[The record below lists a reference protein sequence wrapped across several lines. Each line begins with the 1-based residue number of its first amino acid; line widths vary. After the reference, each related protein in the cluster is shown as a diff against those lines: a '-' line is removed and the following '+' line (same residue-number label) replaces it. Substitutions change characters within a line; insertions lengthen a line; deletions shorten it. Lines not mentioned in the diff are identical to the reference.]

1 MVNVVPLVYTVD
13 RDRRYGKYMAFL
25 HPKAFK
31 RLKLPY
37 TIKDEISSLSA
48 TYPWAL
54 ACECKGNV
62 DLIHIETYFF
72 ESFQRIFKEYW
83 DYSYG
88 IPSIYFKGKIDL
100 FMQETRE
107 VPIFLLTIQDNYVD
121 PLYQYT
127 YWEEAVLK
135 HEGSSLLVDM
145 ESIHNLTMIANKA
158 TMKVYLRNKMLQ
170 LIQESVGTN

>member
-1 MVNVVPLVYTVD
+1 
-13 RDRRYGKYMAFL
+13 
-25 HPKAFK
+25 
-31 RLKLPY
+31 
-37 TIKDEISSLSA
+37 
-48 TYPWAL
+48 
-54 ACECKGNV
+54 
-62 DLIHIETYFF
+62 
-72 ESFQRIFKEYW
+72 
-83 DYSYG
+83 
-88 IPSIYFKGKIDL
+88 
-100 FMQETRE
+100 MQETRE
-107 VPIFLLTIQDNYVD
+107 VPIFLLTIQGNYVD